1 MKRGRTSPMSRSL
14 GLSVALSLLIST
26 AAFADVSIAV
36 TAVPANGSV
45 DFVVTTTNRG
55 PAVATNVAARLQVD
69 GANPFLTAVPPTC
82 TQLRGEVTCV
92 AATLAAG
99 ESASY
104 TVTVFNGGSSG
115 ALTGTARVA
124 SANNTAVATAVIA
137 GPQLSITV
145 TPAEATLSI
154 GSTASHTIT
163 VSNDDSAAI
172 DSLAI
177 VEDWSGG
184 VKLLSATPS
193 SGNCTISSGAHG
205 LTCNL
210 AGLAAGAK
218 ATVTVLATS
227 TTTGTW
233 AGSVQAYVPLSGF
246 YPVGGTYVVTVVP
259 GALHRRAARH

>member
-1 MKRGRTSPMSRSL
+1 MKRTSPMSGSL
-14 GLSVALSLLIST
+14 GLFVALSLLIST
-26 AAFADVSIAV
+26 SAFADVSIAV

-55 PAVATNVAARLQVD
+55 PAAATNVAARLQVD
-69 GANPFLTAVPPTC
+69 GANPFLTAVPPNC
-82 TQLRGEVTCV
+82 TQLGGEVTCV

-104 TVTVFNGGSSG
+104 TVTVFNGG
-115 ALTGTARVA
+115 ALTGTARVGTG
-124 SANNTAVATAVIA
+124 NNTAVATAAIA

-163 VSNDDSAAI
+163 VSNDDTAAT

-218 ATVTVLATS
+218 ATVTVVATA